1 MLSDTTAHAMGSV
14 DISQGPYGGN
24 IVGQRKKKKKCKDD
38 VTELRLDPRK
48 YKDKPKKERLA
59 HKLDMKSPR
68 KYNEDVVTEI
78 AAFLMKRASKK
89 RVEMAAKLA
98 ARGKKIRA
106 DRYKLT
112 PSELKAREENLE
124 AAKARARKK
133 MFAAPPTKA
142 KTRY

>member
-1 MLSDTTAHAMGSV
+1 MR
-14 DISQGPYGGN
+14 QK
-24 IVGQRKKKKKCKDD
+24 KKKKKCKDD

-59 HKLDMKSPR
+59 NKLGIKSPR

-78 AAFLMKRASKK
+78 AAFLMKRSSKK
-89 RVEMAAKLA
+89 RVEMAKKLA
-98 ARGKKIRA
+98 DRGKKIRA

-133 MFAAPPTKA
+133 MFAAPPKA

>member
-1 MLSDTTAHAMGSV
+1 MDIIEKLDRMLSDTTAHAMGSV
-14 DISQGPYGGN
+14 DISQGPYGGGN
-24 IVGQRKKKKKCKDD
+24 IIGMRQKKKKKKC
-38 VTELRLDPRK
+38 
-48 YKDKPKKERLA
+48 A
-59 HKLDMKSPR
+59 
-68 KYNEDVVTEI
+68 EDVVTEI
-78 AAFLMKRASKK
+78 AGFLMKRASKK
-89 RVEMAAKLA
+89 RVEMAKNLA